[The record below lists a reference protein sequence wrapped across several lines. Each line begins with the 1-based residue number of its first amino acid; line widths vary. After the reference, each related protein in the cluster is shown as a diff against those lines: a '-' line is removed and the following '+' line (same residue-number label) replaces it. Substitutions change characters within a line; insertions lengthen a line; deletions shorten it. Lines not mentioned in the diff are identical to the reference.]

1 MDNTNELLDAAKRAT
16 GLESDRQLAKAIG
29 VSPQAL
35 NSWRKGDSHPDSFA
49 VVQIAKILNRSPL
62 EILGIVE
69 AGKAKT
75 EERKEYWQDFLTGL
89 LDTTKKLGVI
99 GAITYASFTTTA
111 GEALTKTPPLT
122 TNLTVCECILC
133 KIRRLVRSLVVSP
146 I

>member
-1 MDNTNELLDAAKRAT
+1 MNNTNELLDAAKRAT
-16 GLESDRQLAKAIG
+16 GIESDRQLAKAIG

-75 EERKEYWQDFLTGL
+75 EERREYWQDFLSGL

-99 GAITYASFTTTA
+99 AVLTYGGFTATKAEAQTLPRTA
-111 GEALTKTPPLT
+111 
-122 TNLTVCECILC
+122 NLTVCQCILC
-133 KIRRLVRSLVVSP
+133 KIRRLAKRLAPSH